1 MHDWIKQNPIIKF
14 QETDSKLVQVNIKKL
29 DMQKA
34 RPKFADSSTVPFPI
48 MWNLITI

>member
-1 MHDWIKQNPIIKF
+1 MSNWIKQNPVIKF
-14 QETDSKLVQVNIKKL
+14 QETDSKLAQVNIKML

-48 MWNLITI
+48 MWKLIII